1 MAGATKQESPR
12 ATDPIR
18 GVPLE
23 ARPLRVLL
31 FVLTA
36 FSAAAALFVEPALA
50 DAVRRGAVGRSWLFL
65 PLGLYAL
72 FFLAYAVDRAIL
84 VKRRRYPA
92 GRAFFQLAF
101 GAVFALLLL
110 PSTIEAWGHQAPSGH
125 PRLLTHPDPEVR
137 VASLH
142 ELGFFG
148 PDDVRVGEVT
158 AKLEDGHPAVRRAAA
173 EVLARWSGRDEGDL
187 PGLKA
192 WAADE
197 RRVLARPAECGTS
210 TKARGEGG

>member
-1 MAGATKQESPR
+1 MATATKDPR
-12 ATDPIR
+12 ANDPIP

-50 DAVRRGAVGRSWLFL
+50 DAVKRGAVAKAWLFL
-65 PLGLYAL
+65 PLGLYGL
-72 FFLAYAVDRAIL
+72 FFLAYAVDRALL

-110 PSTIEAWGHQAPSGH
+110 PSTIEAWGQPNAGGH
-125 PRLLTHPDPEVR
+125 PRLLAHPDPEIR
-137 VASLH
+137 VAGVH
-142 ELGFFG
+142 EIGFLG
-148 PDDVRVGEVT
+148 PSEERITEVV
-158 AKLEDGHPAVRRAAA
+158 ARLEDGHPAVRRAAA
-173 EVLARWSGRDEGDL
+173 EVLSKWSGRGVDDQEA
-187 PGLKA
+187 LKA
-192 WAADE
+192 WGADPG
-197 RRVLARPAECGTS
+197 RVMARPLECETS
-210 TKARGEGG
+210 TRAAKGGG